1 MKRLL
6 RNKGQVS
13 YTEKGDTLI
22 VSIGGEIDHHSAV
35 SVRTGIDQKLME
47 LRPPRVMLELSAVDF
62 MDSSGL
68 GLIMGRYNTMKEIGG
83 VLKVADPSPGTEK
96 IMRLA
101 GMERIVKVIHT
112 SANAKRNTEQSPVT
126 MTACTEPSGQTEKK
140 RSRGREKR
148 KES

>member
-1 MKRLL
+1 ML

-68 GLIMGRYNTMKEIGG
+68 GLIMGRLAAVTRYGG
-83 VLKVADPSPGTEK
+83 TLAVLDPSPAVLK
-96 IMRLA
+96 IIKLA
-101 GMERIVKVIHT
+101 GMERMLSILKT
-112 SANAKRNTEQSPVT
+112 KEKAN
-126 MTACTEPSGQTEKK
+126 KK
-140 RSRGREKR
+140 G
-148 KES
+148 